1 MKNFERFVNFSDAV
15 IAIAVTLL
23 VFPLIERAGSAHV
36 HSLSQFMSSFSH
48 LLVIF
53 LISFVVIC
61 RYWEVHHDLFN
72 NLKSF
77 NGSLFWLNSAWLI
90 SIALIP
96 FTSELIGNNS
106 SGSVFITS
114 VYIVSLLITSY
125 LSVGI
130 QLVVIHSPQ
139 LQSASAAKSLDP
151 TYGVASAIAMT
162 LALLISIIFPSI
174 GSWALLLLIPT
185 SHVGRWLRTKKAS

>member
-36 HSLSQFMSSFSH
+36 HSYSQFMSAFSH

-61 RYWEVHHDLFN
+61 RYWEVHHDLFK
-72 NLKSF
+72 NLKTF
-77 NGSLFWLNSAWLI
+77 NSSLFWLNSAWLI

-139 LQSASAAKSLDP
+139 LQSTSAADSLDP

-162 LALLISIIFPSI
+162 LALIVSIVFPSI

-185 SHVGRWLRTKKAS
+185 SHIGRLLRSKKS